1 MYDPT
6 ETTAFA
12 DALLP
17 AHQALRALGAK
28 WRKIIFAMWQRQVPY
43 DEQYHLATD
52 DAPGVAATS
61 ERKNR
66 LTRPPNSNASFAK
79 PGGA

>member
-1 MYDPT
+1 VYDPT

-28 WRKIIFAMWQRQVPY
+28 WLKIIFAMWQR
-43 DEQYHLATD
+43 
-52 DAPGVAATS
+52 
-61 ERKNR
+61 
-66 LTRPPNSNASFAK
+66 
-79 PGGA
+79 